1 MQLFS
6 RHYLKNIQGDVE
18 EIVDKNGNSVVKYAY
33 NEWGKLLSV
42 TGSMAA
48 AVGRINPIRYRGYY
62 YDGETGYYY
71 LQSRYYNPDI
81 CRFINADEPSL
92 ITLGFCSVNN
102 INLFSYC
109 NNEPVNNIDPNGHW
123 VARAVISGISGA
135 VFGGI
140 AYLIGRAFRISGWK
154 LAAFTAVFVAAGIT
168 IGAIWG
174 PNILYRINS
183 LIKPVL
189 YFFSNPGKVYF
200 GVKFLSVIQFEL
212 HNPHHGKSIHLVIR
226 NLKNGKWK
234 QILEWVLK
242 K

>member
-1 MQLFS
+1 MRL
-6 RHYLKNIQGDVE
+6 RYICYNNDG
-18 EIVDKNGNSVVKYAY
+18 NGNITAVKTYSLH
-33 NEWGKLLSV
+33 EK
-42 TGSMAA
+42 
-48 AVGRINPIRYRGYY
+48 
-62 YDGETGYYY
+62 
-71 LQSRYYNPDI
+71 
-81 CRFINADEPSL
+81 DEPSL
-92 ITLGFCSVNN
+92 ITLGFCSVNK

-183 LIKPVL
+183 LIKLVL
-189 YFFSNPGKVYF
+189 YFPGKGLF
-200 GVKFLSVIQFEL
+200 W
-212 HNPHHGKSIHLVIR
+212 GKIFIRYSI
-226 NLKNGKWK
+226 
-234 QILEWVLK
+234 
-242 K
+242 

>member
-1 MQLFS
+1 MRLRYICYNNNDGGELFGEF
-6 RHYLKNIQGDVE
+6 R
-18 EIVDKNGNSVVKYAY
+18 
-33 NEWGKLLSV
+33 
-42 TGSMAA
+42 
-48 AVGRINPIRYRGYY
+48 YY
-62 YDGETGYYY
+62 YDSLGQLIRTDDEENERTTEYIYDGNGNITAVKTYS
-71 LQSRYYNPDI
+71 LHEK
-81 CRFINADEPSL
+81 DEPSL
-92 ITLGFCSVNN
+92 NTLGFCSVNN

-154 LAAFTAVFVAAGIT
+154 LAAFTTVFVAAGIT

-212 HNPHHGKSIHLVIR
+212 HNPHHGKSIHFVIR
-226 NLKNGKWK
+226 ILKDGRWN